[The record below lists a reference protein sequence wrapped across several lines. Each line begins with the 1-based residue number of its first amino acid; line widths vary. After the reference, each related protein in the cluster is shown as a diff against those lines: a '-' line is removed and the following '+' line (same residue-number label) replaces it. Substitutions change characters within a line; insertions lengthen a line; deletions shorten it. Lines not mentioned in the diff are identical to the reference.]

1 VEGDYPKVAMSEF
14 IALPERT
21 YGLVIGIER
30 YRESSWNV
38 KGGGPAHDALKFAQ
52 WLCECGVPK
61 KNIRLCLS
69 SLEENSDLVEQS
81 ELAVEEATEPNIT
94 SLITDFL
101 SEKKGDLLYLFWAG
115 HGLITSERDRRLL
128 CADATKQNWQNLD
141 LNSLLVFLGSDR
153 FQIQNHICIVDACA
167 SYILES
173 KGRPTNLGGKTFSSG
188 QPRKESQQFVL
199 LATREGE
206 QAKVSAEGKTGYFS
220 QAVREALE
228 EEANDSWPPNMETIA
243 EKVKQR
249 LAGLEK
255 KQLPTYFYR
264 RSWDGD
270 IDQLNLDVAK
280 TRRSS
285 TLGARESNA
294 GDEFHVLWAARR
306 AVQLLNPRSGLCQVE
321 MENVSPVDADG
332 VDEAGD
338 LFLGVDLTEY
348 YDGKDFFTAAKVIT
362 SQLKYS
368 TRHPTKAW
376 TASRLCAVSEKGQ
389 ASVIQR
395 LADIYKGFVLKNP
408 RDEVIRKLSIRL
420 VSNQPAAADLPAV
433 LSNAQE
439 VLKAIAVSTQ
449 IQTAQLLKQLPAQN
463 HDVIKALQAGTGLTS
478 GEFTDFLRIL
488 DLSSCGE
495 EARAFQRL
503 RLIQELRPSVSNNP
517 TAALRDLCDLIRR
530 EALPETEQSKGLSEH
545 EVLAALGVY
554 DKEALLPAPSHVQPV
569 KRVIETSEAK
579 DLANTI
585 TTASCG
591 KVLAHGNAGVGKTT
605 TVQALSKYLPSG
617 SLVIV
622 YDCFGGGSYLVA
634 GDERHTHKRALL
646 QLTNELAV
654 HCGTPFLIQ
663 SAHEKPDL
671 YRNFRKS
678 LEMASKIV
686 AAQDGLLVIVIDAA
700 DNAIIAAEDIKDCFV
715 PDLWSIPIPENCRLL
730 MTSRSH
736 RRATLKPPSRI
747 VEFELKG
754 FDEEA
759 STAHLQQI
767 FPNVDIKS
775 GALFHDHT
783 NGNPRV
789 QYYLLDKAETAGANE
804 ESLAQLLEDSR
815 RTPDAIFGDL
825 LEAAVEHSSQPDKS
839 QQQLAALICL
849 TRPVPIH
856 VFADAVGISLAEAY
870 NFCRALVPGLV
881 LENDEASFRDED
893 FETYL
898 RDRQT
903 PDELTSAQ
911 RQLGEHFL
919 TRATQDSYA
928 AKVVAEHLFRAKQYQ
943 EVINLAIAGLDASVI
958 QDNILRLQSQRRRIT
973 LAMKSACEL
982 GYEDEAVCLI
992 LLAAETARSDSAV
1005 TALVRENPEL
1015 AARYGDTDGVARLY
1029 SRNENDSW
1037 LGSVHLRT
1045 AAMYARDP
1053 AQRDRAEDHL
1063 RSAEAWIRRR
1073 SALPKHER
1081 HRWNLSL
1088 GDIACGAEAVFWL
1101 EGAEAAKQWLTRW
1114 RPISAVVDALK
1125 DLATSL
1131 AKQLSQ
1137 EQLEEVLQVLKL
1149 PLWAVAMILGIF
1161 YQTGNQSS
1169 NALVSKVAEQLYEAI
1184 RQGRKYS
1191 RVRGTWSIAFCEIAV
1206 LSGVDVE
1213 QTQQLLTVLCPPFP
1227 QTAPYNHFDL
1237 PGYDASLKVA
1247 SLQSALA
1254 GKELTTDELL
1264 PERYR
1269 PQEGHKDQF
1278 YEQRQR
1284 FHEIIGKVLG
1294 VYRVRTRTI
1303 VEQLAVTDI
1312 AEALS
1317 DELAKRLKESGYR
1330 WFKSDLQYAL
1340 WAEKVCESLLN
1351 CSGDAE
1357 SLLEE
1362 IADAAEPIMHGAAP
1376 RLWIDLAER
1385 MMLQGAY
1392 RSLAYHLL
1400 ERAAQYVIDQP
1411 FPGRDRWQTLLRC
1424 ASVVSRYDEELGRDY
1439 YKRSLAAAES
1449 IDDDSVYLLSWLSRL
1464 AHQIAPSLS
1473 VEDRCNFSIRL
1484 AHIVEAHKDYVSEPS
1499 ELPWKATLCAVSR
1512 LDAANGLA
1520 LCSRWDD
1527 ENHFQLEDGIITVVK
1542 EVTETDFL
1550 SPLEGL
1556 WLLRLA
1562 GERHDVSKDAIPLLE
1577 KLRTRGVSARPQLVQ
1592 MMQALSYWVR
1602 RDIPLAERTTAATRI
1617 VEWADAHGMG
1627 QLAGI
1632 AELRELISFGSSLPP
1647 REDRDSSSPYRPT
1660 ATREP
1665 KFDITLGILILR
1677 FSSES
1682 VSLIL
1687 LLSYVL
1693 HPTQIREFIVQSIID
1708 NARSGS
1714 FADLETQL
1722 RQVWMNAGSSSTVEE
1737 FLTTFG
1743 RSVAPSQG
1751 VDYLNELISL
1761 DVSISLVHE
1770 IAIALQTYLTQWR
1783 NSTIIQDWIPEG
1795 IGKFLELHLPALLV
1809 SWYGSV
1815 VPLETVLSVPNLA
1828 GQTRAALLL
1837 PAITQHLESL
1847 SPQEL
1852 YKAAKSLAVPLPP
1865 AKLRDI
1871 LDWSITR
1878 VETQIEQGREIRPV
1892 LQTQLPDTSP
1902 AVLAHFFWALFGHPD
1917 KRVRWRALHAARA
1930 IIKLPNPA
1938 LLEELVN
1945 LSWSETVGAF
1955 RSPQLEFYW
1964 ISARTWLML
1973 LFQRLSDECPQML
1986 QQYAQAI
1993 ADHALNC
2000 AFPHTQIRELAKQ
2013 AALCIVKH
2021 EPRSLPPDI
2030 VEQLNFTNAPSA
2042 CLYPRED
2049 RYELRTSSWA
2059 EVEKVKTESRF
2070 SFDSMDTL
2078 PYWYNRP
2085 SSVFGYAKPDIAAT
2099 AEKWI
2104 CDNWGRT
2111 DQDWYEDQ
2119 RDLSDRYDWGE
2130 KSNRHGSIPRVE
2142 NLRIYLE
2149 YHAMLCAAGEMIDEL
2164 MPVAVDTYEDAG
2176 CPWEEWIQ
2184 GHLCVSPNYWLAD
2197 LRLPTPYRPDSWGQF
2212 PPIKEWL
2219 KQYPLEEFD
2228 SGLGLIEPGHTGEIV
2243 IWGDIDLYDS
2253 ERVGHIRTTSALVN
2267 PVTARSLLHALQTT
2281 SHHSYQLPVGGR
2293 GYGEFEISE
2302 LGFELESWLEVKSQ
2316 DGEALDKFDPLT
2328 KQSRLESEFIT
2339 LSSNFVKSVN
2349 LNKPPGCWEY
2359 VSTDGHKIA
2368 YLEFWSDNLQEQHVT
2383 KAFSS
2388 GKRWWI
2394 QVESLLEY
2402 LKQRERDLIIEVQI
2416 AHNRWHERREEGE
2429 EYDSGATTIY
2439 LLRRDGT
2446 LETLDSRR
2454 EVRQTDRERTR
2465 SGR

>member
-1 VEGDYPKVAMSEF
+1 M
-14 IALPERT
+14 
-21 YGLVIGIER
+21 
-30 YRESSWNV
+30 
-38 KGGGPAHDALKFAQ
+38 
-52 WLCECGVPK
+52 
-61 KNIRLCLS
+61 
-69 SLEENSDLVEQS
+69 
-81 ELAVEEATEPNIT
+81 
-94 SLITDFL
+94 
-101 SEKKGDLLYLFWAG
+101 
-115 HGLITSERDRRLL
+115 
-128 CADATKQNWQNLD
+128 
-141 LNSLLVFLGSDR
+141 
-153 FQIQNHICIVDACA
+153 A
-167 SYILES
+167 ST
-173 KGRPTNLGGKTFSSG
+173 P
-188 QPRKESQQFVL
+188 
-199 LATREGE
+199 
-206 QAKVSAEGKTGYFS
+206 
-220 QAVREALE
+220 
-228 EEANDSWPPNMETIA
+228 
-243 EKVKQR
+243 
-249 LAGLEK
+249 
-255 KQLPTYFYR
+255 
-264 RSWDGD
+264 
-270 IDQLNLDVAK
+270 
-280 TRRSS
+280 
-285 TLGARESNA
+285 GARESNA

-306 AVQLLNPRSGLCQVE
+306 AVQLLNPRSELCKVV

-348 YDGKDFFTAAKVIT
+348 YGGKDFSTAARVIT

-376 TASRLCAVSEKGQ
+376 TASRLCEVRKKGQ
-389 ASVIQR
+389 ASVIRR
-395 LADIYKGFVLKNP
+395 LADIYKGFVLQNP

-420 VSNQPAAADLPAV
+420 VSNQPAAADLQAV

-439 VLKAIAVSTQ
+439 VLKAIAVSPQ

-463 HDVIKALQAGTGLTS
+463 HNVIKALQAGTGLTS
-478 GEFTDFLRIL
+478 GEFTDFLLTL
-488 DLSSCGE
+488 DLSGCGE

-503 RLIQELRPSVSNNP
+503 RLIQELGPSVSNNP

-530 EALPETEQSKGLSEH
+530 EALPETEHSKGLSEH

-554 DKEALLPAPSHVQPV
+554 DKEALLPSPSHVQPV

-585 TTASCG
+585 TTASSG

-605 TVQALSKYLPSG
+605 TVKALSKYLPSG
-617 SLVIV
+617 SVVIV
-622 YDCFGGGSYLVA
+622 YDCFGGGSYLVP

-671 YRNFRKS
+671 YRNFRNS
-678 LEMASKIV
+678 LKMASEIV

-715 PDLWSIPIPENCRLL
+715 PELWSIPIPENCRLL

-736 RRATLKPPSRI
+736 RRVTLKPPSRI

-754 FDEEA
+754 FDWEA
-759 STAHLQQI
+759 STAHLQQV
-767 FPNVDIKS
+767 FPNFDVKS

-849 TRPVPIH
+849 TRPLPIH

-898 RDRQT
+898 RDRLT

-919 TRATQDSYA
+919 TRVTQDSYA

-943 EVINLAIAGLDASVI
+943 EVIHLAIAGLDASVI

-982 GYEDEAVCLI
+982 GYEDEAVCLT

-1063 RSAEAWIRRR
+1063 RSAEAWIRQW
-1073 SALPKHER
+1073 SSLPQHER
-1081 HRWNLSL
+1081 HRWDLSIA
-1088 GDIACGAEAVFWL
+1088 DIACGAEAVFWL
-1101 EGAEAAKQWLTRW
+1101 KGAEAAKHWLSHW
-1114 RPISAVVDALK
+1114 RPIRVVIDAAGY
-1125 DLATSL
+1125 LAQSL
-1131 AKQLSQ
+1131 AKHLSPEQQDQLLD
-1137 EQLEEVLQVLKL
+1137 ELEL
-1149 PLWAVAMILGIF
+1149 PLRVSILFLTAFAKSRASLSTNLINRI
-1161 YQTGNQSS
+1161 NQIIELLDQLVQKGKRLSKIKDSS
-1169 NALVSKVAEQLYEAI
+1169 LVFLYEI
-1184 RQGRKYS
+1184 
-1191 RVRGTWSIAFCEIAV
+1191 IASNE
-1206 LSGVDVE
+1206 VDKE
-1213 QTQQLLTVLCPPFP
+1213 RRLRLTKALCPQFP
-1227 QTAPYNHFDL
+1227 QTAPHDHIDFLRYDL
-1237 PGYDASLKVA
+1237 PLRAVC
-1247 SLQSALA
+1247 LQAALT
-1254 GKELTTDELL
+1254 GKNLTTDELL

-1269 PQEGHKDQF
+1269 PKKERRDN
-1278 YEQRQR
+1278 YDSERLR
-1284 FHEIIGKVLG
+1284 FQEIIGKVLS
-1294 VYRVRTRTI
+1294 VYQVRARSFVEKLTI
-1303 VEQLAVTDI
+1303 TDI
-1312 AEALS
+1312 AETLS
-1317 DELAKRLKESGYR
+1317 NELRERLKESNHR
-1330 WFKSDLQYAL
+1330 WFKGDWQYTL
-1340 WAEKVCESLLN
+1340 WAEKACEALLN

-1357 SLLEE
+1357 KLLEE
-1362 IADAAEPIMHGAAP
+1362 IANSAEPIMRGAAP
-1376 RLWIDLAER
+1376 RLWTDLAER

-1392 RSLAYHLL
+1392 RPLAYRLL
-1400 ERAAQYVIDQP
+1400 ERAAKYVIDQP

-1499 ELPWKATLCAVSR
+1499 ELPWKATLGAVSR

-1562 GERHDVSKDAIPLLE
+1562 GERYDVSKDAIPLLE
-1577 KLRTRGVSARPQLVQ
+1577 SLRTRGVSARPQLVQ
-1592 MMQALSYWVR
+1592 MMQALSYWIR

-1617 VEWADAHGMG
+1617 VEWADAHGMR
-1627 QLAGI
+1627 QFAGI
-1632 AELRELISFGSSLPP
+1632 AELRELISFVSSLPP

-1665 KFDITLGILILR
+1665 KFDVTLGILILR

-1714 FADLETQL
+1714 FADLKTQL

-1737 FLTTFG
+1737 FLTTLG
-1743 RSVAPSQG
+1743 QSVAPYQG

-1761 DVSISLVHE
+1761 DVSPSLVHE
-1770 IAIALQTYLTQWR
+1770 IAIALQTYLTQWC
-1783 NSTIIQDWIPEG
+1783 NSTIIQDWISEG

-1809 SWYGSV
+1809 SWDGSV
-1815 VPLETVLSVPNLA
+1815 IPLETVLSLPNLA
-1828 GQTRAALLL
+1828 RQTPAALLL

-1852 YKAAKSLAVPLPP
+1852 YTAAKSLAVPLPP

-1871 LDWSITR
+1871 LDWSIRR
-1878 VETQIEQGREIRPV
+1878 VETQIEQGREMRPL
-1892 LQTQLPDTSP
+1892 LQTQLPDTSQ

-1930 IIKLPNPA
+1930 IIKLPNQA

-1964 ISARTWLML
+1964 MSAQTWLML
-1973 LFQRLSDECPQML
+1973 LFQRLSDECPQVL
-1986 QQYAQAI
+1986 QKHAQAI

-2000 AFPHTQIRELAKQ
+2000 AFPHAQIRELAKQ
-2013 AALCIVKH
+2013 AALRIVKH
-2021 EPRSLPPDI
+2021 EPRALTSDI
-2030 VEQLNFTNAPSA
+2030 AEQLRFANHPSA
-2042 CLYPRED
+2042 CIYPRD
-2049 RYELRTSSWA
+2049 NRSDSLNTSWA
-2059 EVEKVKTESRF
+2059 QVDRTTAERRF
-2070 SFDSMDTL
+2070 SFDEKDTVR
-2078 PYWYNRP
+2078 YWYGAVSRI
-2085 SSVFGYAKPDIAAT
+2085 FGYANSDLAAR

-2104 CDNWGRT
+2104 CDQWGRI
-2111 DQDWYEDQ
+2111 DQDWYED
-2119 RDLSDRYDWGE
+2119 RRELGGNHDWRE
-2130 KSNRHGSIPRVE
+2130 MSNRHGRIPRVE
-2142 NLRIYLE
+2142 SLRIYLE
-2149 YHAMLCAAGEMIDEL
+2149 YHAMLCAAGEIIDEL
-2164 MPVAVDTYEDAG
+2164 IPVAVETYEDAG

-2184 GHLCVSPNYWLAD
+2184 GHLNVSPDFWLAD

-2212 PPIKEWL
+2212 SPIKEWL

-2228 SGLGLIEPGHTGEIV
+2228 LGLGLTESGHSGEIV
-2243 IWGDIDLYDS
+2243 IWGDINLYDS
-2253 ERVGHIRTTSALVN
+2253 ERVGHIRITSALVN
-2267 PVTARSLLHALQTT
+2267 SVTARSLLYALQTT
-2281 SHHSYQLPVGGR
+2281 PYHRFQLPVKGI
-2293 GYGEFEISE
+2293 GYSEFKVSNP
-2302 LGFELESWLEVKSQ
+2302 GFELESWLEIKRQ
-2316 DGEALDKFDPLT
+2316 KEDALDQFDSLA
-2328 KQSRLESEFIT
+2328 KQESSLEPEVVMLDSSFFKLMNLHKLPSR
-2339 LSSNFVKSVN
+2339 
-2349 LNKPPGCWEY
+2349 WEY
-2359 VSTDGHKIA
+2359 TSTEGRRIA
-2368 YLEFWSDNLQEQHVT
+2368 YLEFWSDNPHEQHIT

-2388 GKRWWI
+2388 GKRWW
-2394 QVESLLEY
+2394 VNVNSLLEY
-2402 LKQRERDLIIEVQI
+2402 LKQRKCDLIIDVQI
-2416 AHNRWHERREEGE
+2416 AHNRLSSKREEGE
-2429 EYDSGATTIY
+2429 EYNLGATTIY

-2454 EVRQTDRERTR
+2454 DIRQAVSKRTQ
-2465 SGR
+2465 SGG